1 LEQTGIVIMA
11 ASVRLEKVEKYY
23 GTKRTLAQV
32 SLDIA
37 AGEFLTLVGP
47 SGCGKSTLLR
57 IVAGLTSHEHGRVYI
72 GDRDVTQFPARDRPV
87 SMVFQSYALYPHMTV
102 AQNIATPLRMKRLP
116 APARWP
122 LLGRFWP
129 GSRKLR
135 QQIDHDV
142 AAVAAQVQL
151 ENLLD
156 SKPSQLSGGQRQRV
170 AVARAMVKQPD
181 VFLMDEPLSNLDA
194 RLRVHMRSEI
204 AALHQRTGATFIY
217 VTHDQVEAMTLSSR
231 VAVVMD
237 GNIVQIGSPRDLYE
251 DPQDIRVARFIG
263 SPEMNLLAIVAD
275 AQHGASLAGE
285 PIDLQ
290 LPATDAVVHMGF
302 RPESVSIADLS
313 SRHMPNAIRLSATFE
328 RMEVLG
334 HDALLFCRHLHSGQP
349 LVARAPVADVDRL
362 RTRGNWSDKLTLQI
376 NLAHTFWFD
385 AQGSRIPPA
394 YTSCAVL
401 PIHKRVS

>member
-1 LEQTGIVIMA
+1 MA

-23 GTKRTLAQV
+23 GTKRTLAEV

-57 IVAGLTSHEHGRVYI
+57 IIAGLTTHEHGRVYI
-72 GDRDVTQFPARDRPV
+72 GDQDVTQFPARDRPV

-135 QQIDHDV
+135 QQIDHEV
-142 AAVAAQVQL
+142 TAVAAQVQL

-156 SKPSQLSGGQRQRV
+156 SRPSQLSGGQRQRV

-237 GNIVQIGSPRDLYE
+237 GAIVQIGSPRDLYE

-263 SPEMNLLAIVAD
+263 SPEMNLLAITAD

-285 PIDLQ
+285 PIDLP
-290 LPATDAVVHMGF
+290 LAVTDAVVHMGF

-313 SRHMPNAIRLSATFE
+313 SRHMSNAIRFSATFE

-334 HDALLFCRHLHSGQP
+334 HDALLFCRHLHSGEP
-349 LVARAPVADVDRL
+349 LVARAPVADIDRL
-362 RTRGNWSDKLTLQI
+362 RTRGNWSDKLTLQV
-376 NLAHTFWFD
+376 NLAQTFWFD
-385 AQGSRIPPA
+385 AQGSRIAPA
-394 YTSCAVL
+394 YASCEVL

>member
-1 LEQTGIVIMA
+1 MA
-11 ASVRLEKVEKYY
+11 ASVRLEHVEKYY
-23 GTKRTLAQV
+23 GTKRTLAKV

-57 IVAGLTSHEHGRVYI
+57 IVAGLTAHENGRVYI
-72 GDRDVTQFPARDRPV
+72 GDRDVTQFPARERPV

-135 QQIDHDV
+135 QQIDHEV
-142 AAVAAQVQL
+142 TAVAAQVQL
-151 ENLLD
+151 ENLLG
-156 SKPSQLSGGQRQRV
+156 SRPSQLSGGQRQRV

-237 GNIVQIGSPRDLYE
+237 GTIVQVGSPRDLYE

-263 SPEMNLLAIVAD
+263 SPEMNLLAIAAD

-285 PIDLQ
+285 PIDLR

-313 SRHMPNAIRLSATFE
+313 SRSMPNAIRFSATFE

-334 HDALLFCRHLHSGQP
+334 HDALLFCRHLHSGEP
-349 LVARAPVADVDRL
+349 IVARAPVADVDRL
-362 RTRGNWSDKLTLQI
+362 RTRGNWPDRLTLQV
-376 NLAHTFWFD
+376 NLAQTFWFD
-385 AQGSRIPPA
+385 AQGSRISPA
-394 YTSCAVL
+394 YTSCEVL

>member
-1 LEQTGIVIMA
+1 MA

-23 GTKRTLAQV
+23 GTKHTLAEV

-57 IVAGLTSHEHGRVYI
+57 IVAGLTSHEKGRVYI

-135 QQIDHDV
+135 QQIDHEV

-156 SKPSQLSGGQRQRV
+156 SRPSQLSGGQRQRV

-237 GNIVQIGSPRDLYE
+237 GSIVQIGTPRDLYE

-263 SPEMNLLAIVAD
+263 SPEMNLLTITSD
-275 AQHGASLAGE
+275 MQYGASLAGE
-285 PIDLQ
+285 PIALHM
-290 LPATDAVVHMGF
+290 PATDTVVHMGF
-302 RPESVSIADLS
+302 RPESVGIADLS
-313 SRHMPNAIRLSATFE
+313 SRPMPNAIRLSATFE

-334 HDALLFCRHLHSGQP
+334 HDALIFCRHQYSGEP

-362 RTRGNWSDKLTLQI
+362 RTRGNWSDRLTLQV
-376 NLAHTFWFD
+376 NLSQTFWFN
-385 AQGSRIPPA
+385 AQGSRIAPA
-394 YTSCAVL
+394 YTSCEVL

>member
-1 LEQTGIVIMA
+1 MA
-11 ASVRLEKVEKYY
+11 AAVRLEKVEKYY
-23 GTKRTLAQV
+23 GTKRTLNGV

-57 IVAGLTSHEHGRVYI
+57 IVAGLSRHEGGSVYI
-72 GDRDVTQFPARDRPV
+72 DDRDVTLTPARDRPV

-102 AQNIATPLRMKRLP
+102 AQNIATPLQMKRLP
-116 APARWP
+116 APARLP
-122 LLGRFWP
+122 LIGRFWP

-135 QQIDHDV
+135 NAIDKEV

-151 ENLLD
+151 ETLLD

-204 AALHQRTGATFIY
+204 SALHRRTGATFIY

-237 GNIVQIGSPRDLYE
+237 GSIVQIGTPRALYE

-263 SPEMNLLAIVAD
+263 SPEMNLLTVTSD
-275 AQHGASLAGE
+275 AQHGVRLAGE
-285 PIDLQ
+285 PVHLQ
-290 LPATDAVVHMGF
+290 IPTADAVVHMGF
-302 RPESVSIADLS
+302 RPENVGIADLS
-313 SRHMPNAIRLSATFE
+313 NRHVPNAVRFGATFE

-334 HDALLFCRHLHSGQP
+334 HDALLFCRHQHSGEP
-349 LVARAPVADVDRL
+349 VVAKAPVADVDRL
-362 RTRGNWSDKLTLQI
+362 RTRETLTDRLTLQV
-376 NLAHTFWFD
+376 NPMHTFWFD
-385 AQGSRIPPA
+385 AQGRRIAPA
-394 YTSCAVL
+394 YASCEVL

>member
-1 LEQTGIVIMA
+1 MA

>member
-1 LEQTGIVIMA
+1 MA

-57 IVAGLTSHEHGRVYI
+57 IIAGLTTHEHWRVYI

-135 QQIDHDV
+135 QQIDHEV

-156 SKPSQLSGGQRQRV
+156 SRPSQLSGGQRQRV

-237 GNIVQIGSPRDLYE
+237 GSIVQIGTPRDLYE

-263 SPEMNLLAIVAD
+263 SPEMNLLAITSD
-275 AQHGASLAGE
+275 MRHGASVAGE
-285 PIDLQ
+285 PIALPM
-290 LPATDAVVHMGF
+290 PATDAVVHMGF
-302 RPESVSIADLS
+302 RPESVNIADLS
-313 SRHMPNAIRLSATFE
+313 SRPMPNAIRLSATFE

-334 HDALLFCRHLHSGQP
+334 HDALIFCRHQHSNEP

-362 RTRGNWSDKLTLQI
+362 RTRGNWSDKLTLQV
-376 NLAHTFWFD
+376 NLAQTFWFN
-385 AQGSRIPPA
+385 AQGSRIAPA
-394 YTSCAVL
+394 YTSCEVL

>member
-1 LEQTGIVIMA
+1 MA

-156 SKPSQLSGGQRQRV
+156 SRPSQLSGGQRQRV

-263 SPEMNLLAIVAD
+263 SPEMNLLAIVTD

-290 LPATDAVVHMGF
+290 LPATDAVVNMGF

-362 RTRGNWSDKLTLQI
+362 RTRGNWSDRLTLQI

>member
-1 LEQTGIVIMA
+1 MA
-11 ASVRLEKVEKYY
+11 ASVRLEQVAKYY
-23 GTKRTLAQV
+23 AGKRTLHEV

-57 IVAGLTSHEHGRVYI
+57 IIAGLTAHESGRVYI
-72 GDRDVTQFPARDRPV
+72 GDRDVTASPASERPV

-135 QQIDHDV
+135 QQIDQEV
-142 AAVAAQVQL
+142 SAVAAQVQL
-151 ENLLD
+151 QNLLH
-156 SKPSQLSGGQRQRV
+156 SRPSQLSGGQRQRV

-231 VAVVMD
+231 VAVVID
-237 GNIVQIGSPRDLYE
+237 GQIVQVGTPRALYE

-263 SPEMNLLAIVAD
+263 SPEMNILTITAN
-275 AQHGASLAGE
+275 AQHGASLDGE
-285 PIDLQ
+285 PVQ
-290 LPATDAVVHMGF
+290 LPVPAGAGVIHLGF
-302 RPESVSIADLS
+302 RPESVSIADLA
-313 SRHMPNAIRLSATFE
+313 SRPIPNAIRFSAIFE
-328 RMEVLG
+328 RTEVLG
-334 HDALLFCRHLHSGQP
+334 HDALLFCRHPHSNEP
-349 LVARAPVADVDRL
+349 LVARAPVADIDRL
-362 RTRGNWSDKLTLQI
+362 RARGNWSDRLTLQV
-376 NLAHTFWFD
+376 NPAQTFWFD

-394 YTSCAVL
+394 YARCEVL

>member
-1 LEQTGIVIMA
+1 MA

-23 GTKRTLAQV
+23 GAKRTLNEV

-57 IVAGLTSHEHGRVYI
+57 VVAGLTRHEGGQVYI
-72 GDRDVTQFPARDRPV
+72 GDRDVTQTPARDRPV

-102 AQNIATPLRMKRLP
+102 AQNIATPLLMKRLP
-116 APARWP
+116 APARLP
-122 LLGRFWP
+122 LIGRIWR

-135 QQIDHDV
+135 NAIDQDV

-156 SKPSQLSGGQRQRV
+156 SRPSQLSGGQRQRV

-204 AALHQRTGATFIY
+204 SALHRRTGATFIY

-237 GNIVQIGSPRDLYE
+237 GSIVQIGTPRDLYE

-263 SPEMNLLAIVAD
+263 SPEMNLLAVTCD
-275 AQHGASLAGE
+275 AQHGARLAGE
-285 PIDLQ
+285 PVHLQ
-290 LPATDAVVHMGF
+290 MPTTDTVVHMGF
-302 RPESVSIADLS
+302 RPETISIADLS
-313 SRHMPNAIRLSATFE
+313 SRHVPNAIRFAATFE

-334 HDALLFCRHLHSGQP
+334 HDALLFCRHQHSGEQV
-349 LVARAPVADVDRL
+349 VAKAPVADVDRL
-362 RTRGNWSDKLTLQI
+362 RARESWSDRLTLQV

-385 AQGSRIPPA
+385 AQGRRIAPA
-394 YTSCAVL
+394 YASCEVL

>member
-1 LEQTGIVIMA
+1 MA
-11 ASVRLEKVEKYY
+11 ASVRLEQVAKYY
-23 GTKRTLAQV
+23 GAKRTLHEV

-57 IVAGLTSHEHGRVYI
+57 IVAGLTAHESGRVYI
-72 GDRDVTQFPARDRPV
+72 GDRDVTTSPASERPV

-135 QQIDHDV
+135 QQIDQEV
-142 AAVAAQVQL
+142 NAVAAQVQL
-151 ENLLD
+151 QNLLA
-156 SKPSQLSGGQRQRV
+156 SRPSQLSGGQRQRV

-237 GNIVQIGSPRDLYE
+237 GQIVQVGTPRDLYE

-263 SPEMNLLAIVAD
+263 SPEMNILTITAN
-275 AQHGASLAGE
+275 AQQGASLAGE
-285 PIDLQ
+285 PIQ
-290 LPATDAVVHMGF
+290 LSMPASDGVVHMGF
-302 RPESVSIADLS
+302 RPESVSIADPV
-313 SRHMPNAIRLSATFE
+313 SRPMPNAIRFSATFE
-328 RMEVLG
+328 RTEVLG
-334 HDALLFCRHLHSGQP
+334 HDALLFCRHPHSGEP
-349 LVARAPVADVDRL
+349 LVARAPVAEVDRL
-362 RTRGNWSDKLTLQI
+362 RTRGNWSDRLTLQV
-376 NLAHTFWFD
+376 NLAQTFWFD
-385 AQGSRIPPA
+385 AQGSRISPA
-394 YTSCAVL
+394 YARCEVL
-401 PIHKRVS
+401 PIQKRVS

>member
-1 LEQTGIVIMA
+1 MA
-11 ASVRLEKVEKYY
+11 ASIRLEQVAKYY
-23 GTKRTLAQV
+23 GTKRTLHEV

-57 IVAGLTSHEHGRVYI
+57 IVAGLTRHESGRVYI
-72 GDRDVTQFPARDRPV
+72 GDRDVSASPASERPV

-135 QQIDHDV
+135 QQIDQEV
-142 AAVAAQVQL
+142 NAVAAQVQL
-151 ENLLD
+151 QNLLD
-156 SKPSQLSGGQRQRV
+156 SRPSQLSGGQRQRV

-237 GNIVQIGSPRDLYE
+237 GQIVQVGTPRDLYE

-263 SPEMNLLAIVAD
+263 SPEMNILTITAND
-275 AQHGASLAGE
+275 QHGASLSGE
-285 PIDLQ
+285 PVQ
-290 LPATDAVVHMGF
+290 LSIPASDGVIHMGF

-313 SRHMPNAIRLSATFE
+313 SRPMPNAIRFSATYE
-328 RMEVLG
+328 RTEVLG
-334 HDALLFCRHLHSGQP
+334 HDALLFCRHVHSGEP
-349 LVARAPVADVDRL
+349 LVARAPVAEVDRL
-362 RTRGNWSDKLTLQI
+362 RTRGNWSDRLTLQV
-376 NLAHTFWFD
+376 NLAQTFWFD
-385 AQGSRIPPA
+385 AQGSRISPA
-394 YTSCAVL
+394 YAHCEVL